1 MLGKLFKHEWIAI
14 SKLLVVIHGFI
25 LIFAILSRIF
35 FEVSGGVIW
44 QYPGR
49 SMIS

>member
-25 LIFAILSRIF
+25 LIFAILSRLF
-35 FEVSGGVIW
+35 FEVSGGIEVVF
-44 QYPGR
+44 Y
-49 SMIS
+49 